1 MRVYISERT
10 NRRQLVCTHKD
21 KKRQYAT
28 MPIRNRHHAFL
39 AFFAWLIFVVY
50 GSLLPFELRGISL
63 SEAIDTFS
71 RIRFLDLGIVS
82 RADWIA
88 NILLYIPLAFLA
100 CSWIGGDSHRGP
112 LKALAVPA
120 TLLICIGTA
129 VAVEF
134 TQTFYAPRTVSLNDL
149 LAESIGTFLGIAIW
163 SFYGTPIRKLLD
175 AFAEGGRASIYAA
188 ISIYG
193 IAYILLALFPYD
205 FIISLDELKWK
216 LSSDHL
222 GWILAGSCGSWLRC
236 GAQMLGEFLAIMP
249 LGLLL
254 SLANRRLSLTRVF
267 VVGAGLSLFLELCQI
282 LLASGVS
289 QGASILLRAGGLVGG
304 VMLGRFLHQ
313 QGIGPIAK
321 LTRRFALFLAIPYL
335 IAVAALNSWF
345 GSPWVDIGSAAD
357 RLLSDV
363 RFLPFYYHYFST
375 ETHAVASLL
384 AQFTM
389 YAPIGILIWARDIGT
404 VRSPSRHF
412 GVVGMA
418 AAMLALPIELGKLFV
433 PPQHPDFTNLLIAA
447 SGAMF
452 AYWLA
457 GWITSTV
464 SDETQIKAAADSAQR
479 TPDAPHSGSTS
490 PRDPA
495 RPLGVLLSLAAL
507 AALGLGIVS
516 YPLYG
521 TILVGFL
528 ILYAFALYRQPWLWL
543 LLIPIALPVLDLS
556 PLTGRLLL
564 DAFDLLVLVTIAMGY
579 WRIYPLR
586 PRSWPRHTLGLAV
599 ALLWATWVLAFGRGI
614 WGLQNLP
621 ESIIASSHTPLEA
634 WFVGKGLLWSLL
646 LVPLLRRLPKDK
658 TDQAQKLFLR
668 GIVIGLALEVAVV
681 FWERQVYVGLTDFEN
696 IFRVTGTFASM
707 HTGGAYIEAYLAFAF
722 PILIVWILRQ
732 HRWRLRL
739 AGLALVGA
747 TAYAMSVTYSRG
759 GYAGLV
765 VSLLVVAIGV
775 TLQRH
780 RTIRGGKLALAG
792 VVLGVIAM
800 GLPVV
805 SGEFAQYRLN
815 RSMEDLNIR
824 IAHWRQ
830 AIRIMDDGPLT
841 SLIGMGFGRYP
852 TQYFYRADFDK
863 PPGNFSILRDGEENF
878 LHLNPGDA
886 LYLDQIVAMEPEAH
900 YTLSARIRQ
909 PQGKAELSIP
919 ICEKALLYSFAC
931 DWYRLAPNGQG
942 TAWQTVSIPI
952 VDREILKSDGSSL
965 RPIKV
970 SLYNPGKAAP
980 IEIATLSLKD
990 QNGKELLANGSF
1002 DNGVERWLFVTD
1014 RDLAWHI
1021 HQQEV
1026 ETYFAQG
1033 FLGLLALA
1041 TLLFAV
1047 VRVLRRGV
1055 MAGCTFALAMAAA
1068 LAGFLTVGLLG
1079 STVDTARLSMLFYFG
1094 SLAAALITDKGR
1106 RTRLRPR
1113 RSGMHHG
1120 FPPSGETCVKR

>member
-1 MRVYISERT
+1 MG
-10 NRRQLVCTHKD
+10 
-21 KKRQYAT
+21 KRAQV
-28 MPIRNRHHAFL
+28 MPIRNRNHAFL

-71 RIRFLDLGIVS
+71 HIRFLDLGVVS

-88 NILLYIPLAFLA
+88 NILLYIPLAFLG
-100 CSWIGGDSHRGP
+100 CSWLGDQRH
-112 LKALAVPA
+112 A
-120 TLLICIGTA
+120 TLAWVLAIPVTLLVCLGTA
-129 VAVEF
+129 IGVEF

-149 LAESIGTFLGIAIW
+149 LAESIGTLLGIAIW
-163 SFYGTPIRKLLD
+163 FFYGRPIRKLLD
-175 AFAEGGRASIYAA
+175 TFAEGGKASVYAA

-205 FIISLDELKWK
+205 FIVSLDELKWK

-222 GWILAGSCGSWLRC
+222 GWILAGSCGGWLRC
-236 GAQMLGEFLAIMP
+236 SAQMLGEFLAILP

-267 VVGAGLSLFLELCQI
+267 VVGAGLSLFLELCQMF
-282 LLASGVS
+282 LASGVS
-289 QGASILLRAGGLVGG
+289 QGASILLRAAGLAGG
-304 VMLGRFLHQ
+304 VMLGQSLHQ
-313 QGIGPIAK
+313 QGTGAIAK
-321 LTRRFALFLAIPYL
+321 TIRRLAPFFALPYL
-335 IAVAALNSWF
+335 ATIAALNGWF
-345 GSPWVDIGSAAD
+345 SSAWSGIATA
-357 RLLSDV
+357 LSHLSDV
-363 RFLPFYYHYFST
+363 SLLPFYYQYFST

-384 AQFTM
+384 AQSTM
-389 YAPIGILIWARDIGT
+389 YAPIGIVFWARD
-404 VRSPSRHF
+404 VAKSRPNS
-412 GVVGMA
+412 GRLGLVGLSA
-418 AAMLALPIELGKLFV
+418 AALALAIELGKLFV

-447 SGAMF
+447 SGAIF
-452 AYWLA
+452 AYWLTRWVA
-457 GWITSTV
+457 STF
-464 SDETQIKAAADSAQR
+464 SDHALPTNSIPDPVQT
-479 TPDAPHSGSTS
+479 TPQMD
-490 PRDPA
+490 PRRQPPIP
-495 RPLGVLLSLAAL
+495 PLGILLSFTAL
-507 AALGLGIVS
+507 VALILGIAS
-516 YPLYG
+516 YPLHG
-521 TILVGFL
+521 FILTGLLAIYAF
-528 ILYAFALYRQPWLWL
+528 ILYRHFWLWL
-543 LLIPIALPVLDLS
+543 LAIPIALPLLDLS
-556 PLTGRLLL
+556 PITGRLLL
-564 DAFDLLVLVTIAMGY
+564 DEFDLLILATIAIGY
-579 WRIYPLR
+579 WRIYRLR
-586 PRSWPRHTLGLAV
+586 PRSWPRHSLALAI
-599 ALLWATWVLAFGRGI
+599 ALLWLSWILAFGRGI
-614 WGLQNLP
+614 WPLHDVST
-621 ESIIASSHTPLEA
+621 SIVASSHTPLDA

-646 LVPLLRRLPKDK
+646 LAPLLRRLPRNN
-658 TDQAQKLFLR
+658 TDYGQKLFLR

-681 FWERQVYVGLTDFEN
+681 FWERQVYVGLTDFGN

-732 HRWRLRL
+732 HRWSWRL

-765 VSLLVVAIGV
+765 VSVLVVAIGI

-780 RTIRGGKLALAG
+780 KSIPGGRLALAG
-792 VVLGVIAM
+792 IVLGVIAM

-805 SGEFAQYRLN
+805 SGEFAQYRLS

-830 AIRIMDDGPLT
+830 AVRIMDDGPLT

-852 TQYFYRADFDK
+852 TQYFYSVDSDK
-863 PPGNFSILRDGEENF
+863 PPGNFSILNDGEENF

-886 LYLDQIVAMEPEAH
+886 LYLDQIVAMDPGAR

-909 PQGKAELSIP
+909 PLGKAELSIP
-919 ICEKALLYSFAC
+919 LCEKALLYSFAC
-931 DWYRLAPNGQG
+931 DWYQLTPKGKG
-942 TAWQTVSIPI
+942 TTWQTVSIPI
-952 VDREILKSDGSSL
+952 VDREILKGDSWSL

-970 SLYNPGKAAP
+970 SLYNPGKVAP

-990 QNGKELLANGSF
+990 QNGRELLANGSF
-1002 DNGVERWLFVTD
+1002 DQGVDRWLFVTD

-1033 FLGLLALA
+1033 FLGLAAL
-1041 TLLFAV
+1041 TILLFAV
-1047 VRVLRRGV
+1047 ARVLRRGI

-1106 RTRLRPR
+1106 RTRLHPG

-1120 FPPSGETCVKR
+1120 FQPPEETRVKG